1 MSDVTPTRSAVIALA
16 DERRAM
22 HDSYVFLDEKCL
34 LLAQAMLKELRE
46 YERASAALKEA
57 LAEAAGALQGALARH
72 GLDGLQRYPAADP
85 AGIAPSVSRRALM
98 GVRLQEA
105 APGAAGEPQLA
116 PVNPSPEAE
125 ACRTAH
131 ARVTGLAARLAA
143 LWGNLERLY
152 REYRRTV
159 RRVRALQD
167 VLLPEV
173 DRSIYEIETSL
184 EELERDEAVWLRR
197 RPGADS

>member
-1 MSDVTPTRSAVIALA
+1 VSDLTPTRSAVIALA

-34 LLAQAMLKELRE
+34 LLAQAMLKELRA

-85 AGIAPSVSRRALM
+85 AGAALAVGRRALM

-105 APGAAGEPQLA
+105 SLGAASEPQLA

-131 ARVTGLAARLAA
+131 ARVMGLAAALAA

-184 EELERDEAVWLRR
+184 EELERDEAVWLRH
-197 RPGADS
+197 RPGP

>member
-1 MSDVTPTRSAVIALA
+1 VSELTPTRSAVIALSE
-16 DERRAM
+16 ERRAM

-34 LLAQAMLKELRE
+34 LLAQAMLRELRA
-46 YERASAALKEA
+46 YERLSAALEEA
-57 LAEAAGALQGALARH
+57 LGEAANALRGALARH

-85 AGIAPSVSRRALM
+85 GGASLAVTRRPLM
-98 GVRLQEA
+98 GVQLQEA
-105 APGAAGEPQLA
+105 ALGAAGDPSLE

-131 ARVTGLAARLAA
+131 AKATSLAAQLAA
-143 LWGNLERLY
+143 LSGNLERLH

-167 VLLPEV
+167 VLLPEI
-173 DRSIYEIETSL
+173 DRGIYEIETGL
-184 EELERDEAVWLRR
+184 EELERDEAVWLRH
-197 RPGADS
+197 RPGHRA